1 MLLDEVEGE
10 GGQALV
16 MLLLAVDVVHAEH
29 QVAAGQSVQAGPG
42 GGGDAGQVAHLKYTH
57 SEHVI

>member
-16 MLLLAVDVVHAEH
+16 MLLLAVDVVKAEH

-42 GGGDAGQVAHLKYTH
+42 GGGDAGQVSHIK
-57 SEHVI
+57 